1 MSTRD
6 PIVGEFDEYLTPAE
20 RELVARAVEFGRRVI
35 VPNAARWG
43 SERRVPVEALRDACD
58 AGLAA
63 VELPKEHG
71 GLGLRFSAKLRML
84 EELARFDF
92 AFPFGLVNHHNALVR
107 MARSQGST
115 ARSLVP
121 RILKGELFG
130 CSAYTEPGHGSDLS
144 GIVTT
149 ATKGASGWTLNGAK
163 RWITNAAVADVFITL
178 AQTDAAKRSQGMA
191 SFLVEASRPGF
202 TREPAIELDGC
213 HAIGA
218 GGFRLDGCVVPD
230 DAVLDPP
237 GEAFRH
243 AIAGINGARTYVA
256 AMCAGM
262 LESAIGL
269 ASEYGARRS
278 AFGKSLLEF
287 QGLRWSLID
296 AQTDLAA
303 LRLLVYRAARR
314 IDAGEDA
321 EIDAARAKKFA
332 GERTLAH
339 LAACVQAMG
348 ANGLAAEHPLVRH
361 MLAAKVACFTDG
373 TTEIM
378 NERLGKLLVSR
389 TPAKQPN
396 AG

>member
-1 MSTRD
+1 M
-6 PIVGEFDEYLTPAE
+6 
-20 RELVARAVEFGRRVI
+20 
-35 VPNAARWG
+35 
-43 SERRVPVEALRDACD
+43 PVEALREACG

-63 VELPKEHG
+63 IELPKEHG

-84 EELARFDF
+84 EELAHFDF
-92 AFPFGLVNHHNALVR
+92 AFPFALVNHHNALVR
-107 MARSQGST
+107 VARSPGST
-115 ARSLVP
+115 AQMLVP
-121 RILKGELFG
+121 RMLKGELVG

-149 ATKGASGWTLNGAK
+149 ATKGSDGWTLNGAK
-163 RWITNAAVADVFITL
+163 RWITNATVANVFITL
-178 AQTDAAKRSQGMA
+178 AQTDPGKRSQGMA
-191 SFLVEASRPGF
+191 SFLVEADRTGF

-218 GGFRLDGCVVPD
+218 GGFRLDDYVVPD

-262 LESAIGL
+262 LESAINL
-269 ASEYGARRS
+269 AVEYGASRQV
-278 AFGKSLLEF
+278 FGKSLLEL
-287 QGLRWSLID
+287 QGLRWSLVD

-321 EIDAARAKKFA
+321 ETDAARAKKFA
-332 GERTLAH
+332 GERTLLH

-348 ANGLAAEHPLVRH
+348 ANGLAAEHPLARH
-361 MLAAKVACFTDG
+361 MLAAKIACFTDG

-378 NERLGKLLVSR
+378 NERLGKLLGSR
-389 TPAKQPN
+389 RPGGH
-396 AG
+396 AGSR

>member
-6 PIVGEFDEYLTPAE
+6 LIVCEFEEHLTPPE
-20 RELVARAVEFGRRVI
+20 RDIVARAVEFGRRVI
-35 VPNAARWG
+35 VPNAARWAR
-43 SERRVPVEALRDACD
+43 ERRVPVEALREACD

-63 VELPKEHG
+63 VELPKEFG
-71 GLGLRFSAKLRML
+71 GLGLRYSAKLRML

-92 AFPFGLVNHHNALVR
+92 AFPFALVNHHNALVR
-107 MARSQGST
+107 VARSQGAT
-115 ARSLVP
+115 ARGLVP
-121 RILKGELFG
+121 RMLTGELFG

-149 ATKGASGWTLNGAK
+149 AHKCEKGWSLNGAK

-178 AQTDAAKRSQGMA
+178 AQTDATKRSLGMA
-191 SFLVEASRPGF
+191 SFLVEAGRPGF

-218 GGFRLDGCVVPD
+218 GGFRLDNYFAPD

-243 AIAGINGARTYVA
+243 AMAGINGARTYVA

-262 LESAIGL
+262 LDSAIEL
-269 ASEYGARRS
+269 AVEYGANRR

-287 QGLRWSLID
+287 QGLRWSLVD

-321 EIDAARAKKFA
+321 EIDSARAKKFA

-339 LAACVQAMG
+339 LAACVQALG

-378 NERLGKLLVSR
+378 NERLGKLLVAR
-389 TPAKQPN
+389 N
-396 AG
+396 ASAGPKPG